1 VRAAKLPNG
10 ELEAADA
17 LIVIVPRFIDQR
29 ADWGSRHVLGQ
40 CNFSSSAKISFS
52 ITEFIIYSG
61 FQFSQVQ

>member
-1 VRAAKLPNG
+1 MRAAKLPNG
-10 ELEAADA
+10 QLEAADA
-17 LIVIVPRFIDQR
+17 LIAIVPRIIDQR
-29 ADWGSRHVLGQ
+29 ADWVSGHVLGQ